1 MARLILC
8 FNHTLTE
15 EQHQSAKKELAITEV
30 ISPPENLQKLWADVP
45 PHVDALAAHLKPLF
59 TWLDATAERGDHILI
74 QGDFGA
80 CYLLVRHAM
89 AKQLIPIYSTTG
101 RQVTERHLG
110 DGSVRVEH
118 TFKHVRFRLY
128 GK

>member
-15 EQHQSAKKELAITEV
+15 EQRESAKRQLAITEF
-30 ISPPENLQKLWADVP
+30 ISPPEELQKLWADVP
-45 PHVDALAAHLKPLF
+45 PHVNTLSPRLEPLL
-59 TWLDATAERGDHILI
+59 TWLDATAESGDYILI

-101 RQVTERHLG
+101 RQATERHLG

-118 TFKHVRFRLY
+118 IFKHVRFRLY